1 MSSAWPVTTPWY
13 FKGRKEQVGGL
24 VRGEAV
30 DQSLGPQREGWGVE
44 EHTGLDKLGRQGWEK
59 AEDI

>member
-1 MSSAWPVTTPWY
+1 M
-13 FKGRKEQVGGL
+13 GGL